1 MPKQKRIEFEASENR
16 VVAKANDLVRA
27 RHNFS
32 TAEQRIF
39 VAMVAQLDRESEEFG
54 VQEVPLRTIS
64 SEKNESDLYRR
75 IDLITDQLLD
85 EVVEIRTED
94 ERGDEDGF
102 IKYNVFSRC
111 QYEKGS
117 GVIRAKF
124 TEDMRP
130 FLLKLKKKFTLYL
143 ITVFLR
149 LRSKYS
155 TQIYELLKMRQGLRQ
170 HRMTVEEFRHSLA
183 LEHKYSQFSS
193 LKKRVLEQARTEL
206 KEKADIYFTYNVIRD
221 GNVPTE
227 IEFFIHENDP
237 VIAELKEETAAI
249 EEDVAVGKNREIE
262 AGAQSGTS
270 ERSPNITPKSMFMAD
285 LTQEDVEKIDREQV
299 ENLYEKARSRALAEN
314 PDTDSDALIEQRT
327 YSTMKKIWHERQQ

>member
-1 MPKQKRIEFEASENR
+1 MTKQKRIEFEAPDQR

-32 TAEQRIF
+32 TAEQRVF
-39 VAMVAQLDRESEEFG
+39 VAMVAQLDRESEKFD
-54 VQEVPLRTIS
+54 VQEVPLQAIS
-64 SEKNESDLYRR
+64 SETNESDLYRR
-75 IDLITDQLLD
+75 VDKIADQLLD

-130 FLLKLKKKFTLYL
+130 FLLQLKKKFTLYL

-155 TQIYELLKMRQGLRQ
+155 TQIYELLKMRQDLRR
-170 HRMTVEEFRHSLA
+170 HRMTVEDFRHSLA
-183 LEHKYSQFSS
+183 LEDKYPQFSS

-227 IEFFIHENDP
+227 IEFFIHENKP
-237 VIAELKEETAAI
+237 VIAELKEEAAAI
-249 EEDVAVGKNREIE
+249 EEDVSVGKNRQMD
-262 AGAQSGTS
+262 ASSS
-270 ERSPNITPKSMFMAD
+270 EGSQDSPDITPTAMFMSD
-285 LTQEDVEKIDREQV
+285 LTQEEVEQISREQV
-299 ENLYEKARSRALAEN
+299 EELYEEARSRALAEN
-314 PDTDSDALIEQRT
+314 PDTDSNVLIEQRT
-327 YSTMKKIWHERQQ
+327 YSIMKKRWSEEQQ

>member
-1 MPKQKRIEFEASENR
+1 MSKQKRIEFEAPEQR

-32 TAEQRIF
+32 TTEQRIF
-39 VAMVAQLDRESEEFG
+39 VAMVAQLDRDSEEFD
-54 VQEVPLRTIS
+54 VQEVPLQTIS
-64 SEKNESDLYRR
+64 SDANESDLYRR
-75 IDLITDQLLD
+75 ADAITDRLLD

-130 FLLKLKKKFTLYL
+130 FLLQLKKKFTLYL

-155 TQIYELLKMRQGLRQ
+155 TQIYELLKMRQGLRR

-183 LEHKYSQFSS
+183 LEDKYPQFSS

-206 KEKADIYFTYNVIRD
+206 MEKADIYFTYNVIRD
-221 GNVPTE
+221 GNIPTD
-227 IEFFIHENDP
+227 IEFFIHENEP

-249 EEDVAVGKNREIE
+249 EEDVAVGKNREE
-262 AGAQSGTS
+262 ATVESSDQPKQSPT
-270 ERSPNITPKSMFMAD
+270 ITPRALFMSD
-285 LTQEDVEKIDREQV
+285 LSQEEIEQLTRKQV
-299 ENLYEKARSRALAEN
+299 DDLYERAREKAQVEN
-314 PDTDSDALIEQRT
+314 PDTNSNVVIEQRT
-327 YSTMKKIWHERQQ
+327 YALMKEMWENA

>member
-1 MPKQKRIEFEASENR
+1 MSKQKRIEFEAPEQR

-32 TAEQRIF
+32 TTEQRIF
-39 VAMVAQLDRESEEFG
+39 VAMVAQLDRDSEEFD
-54 VQEVPLRTIS
+54 VQEVPLQTIS
-64 SEKNESDLYRR
+64 SDANESDLYRR
-75 IDLITDQLLD
+75 ADAITDRLLD

-130 FLLKLKKKFTLYL
+130 FLLQLKKKFTLYL

-155 TQIYELLKMRQGLRQ
+155 TQIYELLKMRQGLRR

-183 LEHKYSQFSS
+183 LEDKYPQFSS

-206 KEKADIYFTYNVIRD
+206 MEKADIYFTYNVIRD
-221 GNVPTE
+221 GNIPTD
-227 IEFFIHENDP
+227 IEFFIHENEP

-249 EEDVAVGKNREIE
+249 EEDVAVGKNREE
-262 AGAQSGTS
+262 TTAESSDQPKQSPT
-270 ERSPNITPKSMFMAD
+270 ITPRALFMSD
-285 LTQEDVEKIDREQV
+285 LRQEEIEQLTRQQV
-299 ENLYEKARSRALAEN
+299 DDLYERAREKAQVEN
-314 PDTDSDALIEQRT
+314 PDTNSNVVIEQRT
-327 YSTMKKIWHERQQ
+327 YALMKEMWENA

>member
-1 MPKQKRIEFEASENR
+1 MSKQKRIEFEAPEQR

-32 TAEQRIF
+32 TTEQRIF
-39 VAMVAQLDRESEEFG
+39 VAMVAQLDRDSEEFD
-54 VQEVPLRTIS
+54 VQEVPLQTIS
-64 SEKNESDLYRR
+64 SDANESDLYRR
-75 IDLITDQLLD
+75 ADAITDRLLD

-130 FLLKLKKKFTLYL
+130 FLLQLKKKFTLYL

-155 TQIYELLKMRQGLRQ
+155 TQIYELLKMRQGLRR

-183 LEHKYSQFSS
+183 LEDKYPQFSS

-206 KEKADIYFTYNVIRD
+206 MEKADIYFTYNVIRD
-221 GNVPTE
+221 GNIPTD
-227 IEFFIHENDP
+227 IEFFIHENEP

-249 EEDVAVGKNREIE
+249 EEDVAVGKNREE
-262 AGAQSGTS
+262 ATAESSDQPKQSPT
-270 ERSPNITPKSMFMAD
+270 ITPRALFMSD
-285 LTQEDVEKIDREQV
+285 LRQEEIEQLTRKQV
-299 ENLYEKARSRALAEN
+299 DDLYERAREKAQVEN
-314 PDTDSDALIEQRT
+314 PDTNSNVVIEQRT
-327 YSTMKKIWHERQQ
+327 YALMKEMWENA

>member
-1 MPKQKRIEFEASENR
+1 MSKQKRIEFEAPEQR

-32 TAEQRIF
+32 TTEQRIF
-39 VAMVAQLDRESEEFG
+39 VAMVAQLDRDSEEFD
-54 VQEVPLRTIS
+54 VQEVPLQTIS
-64 SEKNESDLYRR
+64 SDANESDLYRR
-75 IDLITDQLLD
+75 ADAITDRLLD

-130 FLLKLKKKFTLYL
+130 FLLQLKKKFTLYL

-155 TQIYELLKMRQGLRQ
+155 TQIYELLKMRQGLRR

-183 LEHKYSQFSS
+183 LEDKYPQFSS

-206 KEKADIYFTYNVIRD
+206 MEKADIYFTYNVIRD
-221 GNVPTE
+221 GNIPTD
-227 IEFFIHENDP
+227 IEFFIHENEP

-249 EEDVAVGKNREIE
+249 EEDVAVGKNREE
-262 AGAQSGTS
+262 TTAESSDQPKQSPT
-270 ERSPNITPKSMFMAD
+270 ITPRALFMSD
-285 LTQEDVEKIDREQV
+285 LRQEEIEQLTRQQV
-299 ENLYEKARSRALAEN
+299 DDLYERAREKALVEN
-314 PDTDSDALIEQRT
+314 PDTNSNVVIEQRT
-327 YSTMKKIWHERQQ
+327 YALMKEMWENA

>member
-1 MPKQKRIEFEASENR
+1 MSKQKRIEFDAPEQR

-39 VAMVAQLDRESEEFG
+39 VAMVAQLDRNSEEFD
-54 VQEVPLRTIS
+54 VQEVPLKAITS
-64 SEKNESDLYRR
+64 DANESDLYRR
-75 IDLITDQLLD
+75 VDAITDRLLE

-130 FLLKLKKKFTLYL
+130 FLLQLKKKFTLYL

-155 TQIYELLKMRQGLRQ
+155 TQIYELLKMRQGLRR

-183 LEHKYSQFSS
+183 LEDKYPQFSS
-193 LKKRVLEQARTEL
+193 LKKRVLEQARREL

-221 GNVPTE
+221 GNVPTD
-227 IEFFIHENDP
+227 IEFFIHENEP
-237 VIAELKEETAAI
+237 VIKELREETAAI
-249 EEDVAVGKNREIE
+249 EEDVAVGRNREE
-262 AGAQSGTS
+262 GVEPPPEEPKQ
-270 ERSPNITPKSMFMAD
+270 SPNITPKALFMAE
-285 LTQEDVEKIDREQV
+285 LNQEEIEQITREQV
-299 ENLYEKARSRALAEN
+299 EELYEVARARAKSEN
-314 PDTDSDALIEQRT
+314 PDTNSSVVIEQRT
-327 YSTMKKIWHERQQ
+327 YSIMMEIWRERQG